1 MIQPVSWIIWN
12 SIAMFVG
19 AYGAG
24 MLPTVLKLDDLSL
37 KKMNLLG
44 AGLMVGTALSVII
57 PEGAEAFFASYA
69 KDEEPP
75 NGVFGLA
82 LTGGFL
88 IMLILDSIKFST
100 SDAHQCLHSDDMTNS
115 AFLELSNF
123 VWASGCTPLLPSEDF
138 SRERIPWCT
147 LCTGPVEIERVTEPG
162 PSASSDPAPR
172 APPALHE
179 MAGFTTLVGILVHS
193 AADGIALG
201 AAAFSQNASTGALI
215 ALAIILH
222 KAPTAFG
229 LATFLLNSGWSFKQ
243 LQIGLLMFAT
253 AAPVVAVAGYLL
265 LNSVPQLAS
274 PQGVALCLLLSG
286 GTFLYAACIHILPEA
301 LHTPGREKHHRL
313 SVTQVVVITAGAALP
328 LIVSLFHSHNHG
340 DGDHDH
346 NLGHN

>member
-115 AFLELSNF
+115 AFLELSK
-123 VWASGCTPLLPSEDF
+123 
-138 SRERIPWCT
+138 
-147 LCTGPVEIERVTEPG
+147 
-162 PSASSDPAPR
+162 